1 MAKIDLLDQKWIDLV
16 FEGKNE
22 AYGAYKIRQDTTKRN
37 NMAMLFLLLGIAA
50 IVGIFFAYGG
60 IANAIAAS
68 EERNEGTEALEMVVD
83 EQEQEEQEEEEI
95 VYDIQPEEE
104 QVQQD
109 QLMNSEKFT
118 DYAMD
123 DEAPQE
129 VTKTQDET
137 EKSDV
142 AISSVTFD
150 QGSDEGQQVLKQN
163 EVVVEKVEQ
172 KEEET
177 KVFEVVEQMPQ
188 FPGGDGAL
196 MQYLSSHIKYPVV
209 AEENGIQGRVV
220 CTFVV
225 ERNGSITDV
234 RVVKSVD
241 PSLDKEAVRVIKGM
255 PNWIPGKQNG
265 SAVRVKYT
273 LPVTFRLQ

>member
-37 NMAMLFLLLGIAA
+37 NLAMLFLLLGIAA
-50 IVGIFFAYGG
+50 IVGIFFAWGG

-68 EERNEGTEALEMVVD
+68 EERNEGTEALEMVMD
-83 EQEQEEQEEEEI
+83 EQEEEEQEEEEI
-95 VYDIQPEEE
+95 VYDVQPEEE

-188 FPGGDGAL
+188 FPGGDAAL
-196 MQYLSSHIKYPVV
+196 MQYLSTHIKYPVV

-225 ERNGSITDV
+225 ERDGSITDV

-241 PSLDKEAVRVIKGM
+241 PSLDKEAVRVIKSM
-255 PNWIPGKQNG
+255 PKWIPGKQNG

-273 LPVTFRLQ
+273 VPVTFRLQ